1 MFPEGGHMKSLIFI
15 EAAVL
20 LSIANGSS
28 ASKERTAKKPASTA
42 INVTGTWNANF
53 SGGMDLLLH
62 QEGSLVWGK
71 DNGGSLIRGDWSD
84 GRLVLFYRLDF
95 KGAESSSCSAPV
107 IAVLTSKGTATR
119 MDGVEFLAGGDT
131 QKKTLNRA
139 SPNAGADFTY
149 PYGAELK
156 GCGSLPAHDLVF
168 ETSSDKLKG
177 TDWPMLAAVST
188 LLKQETGLKIE
199 VAGHTDSTGDAE
211 KNRDLSQRRAKSV
224 KKVLVERYGAGEAQI
239 STKGWGAEQPLATN
253 DTDDGRAVNRRV
265 EILVVR

>member
-1 MFPEGGHMKSLIFI
+1 LV
-15 EAAVL
+15 ATAL
-20 LSIANGSS
+20 A
-28 ASKERTAKKPASTA
+28 ASKEKPGRSKSSATT
-42 INVTGTWNANF
+42 INVTGTWSANF

-62 QEGSLVWGK
+62 QEGTLVWGK
-71 DNGGSLIRGDWSD
+71 DNGGYLIRGDWSD

-95 KGAESSSCSAPV
+95 NGAAGSTCSAPV

-119 MDGVEFLAGGDT
+119 MEGVEFLASGGT
-131 QKKTLNRA
+131 QKKTLSRA

-156 GCGSLPAHDLVF
+156 GCGSLPVHDLVF
-168 ETSSDKLKG
+168 QTNSDKLMS
-177 TDWPMLAAVST
+177 TDSPMLAAVAT

-199 VAGHTDSTGDAE
+199 VAGHTDSTGDTE
-211 KNRDLSQRRAKSV
+211 KNKDLSRRRAESV

-265 EILVVR
+265 EILVVH